1 MLKPKISLKARAF
14 RYLSMREHSRSE
26 LSQKLARYVE
36 ANDDVVGLLDFLEK
50 EQFLSAERFSES
62 LVNRKQARFGNQRI
76 LAELKNHRIDPN
88 QYEHLHTALV
98 CSEAARAIA
107 VLQRKFQQA
116 PAEQLE
122 RAKRMRFLL
131 QRGFSSDAV
140 RVAMRD
146 AYREDDQYDQVVDRE
161 SLTESEFASR

>member
-14 RYLSMREHSRSE
+14 RYISMREHSRSE
-26 LSQKLARYVE
+26 LSQKLSRYVE
-36 ANDDVVGLLDFLEK
+36 VNDDLVGLLDFLEK
-50 EQFLSAERFSES
+50 SQFLSAERFSES
-62 LVNRKQARFGNQRI
+62 LINRKQARFGNQRI

-88 QYEHLHTALV
+88 QYEHLQTALV

-107 VLQRKFQQA
+107 VLQRKFQCA
-116 PAEQLE
+116 PTEQHQ
-122 RAKRMRFLL
+122 RAKQMRFLL

-146 AYREDDQYDQVVDRE
+146 AYREDDHYDQVADTE
-161 SLTESEFASR
+161 SLNGSKFASR